1 VLGVNDGMSDLGISP
16 VSTSKTGT
24 TGGLGVLGWIPWVLG
39 VLLLILTIAVT
50 RLLLTRRA
58 IAADRARSEAMLTGG
73 ERPSLQ
79 RAPTPVVASA
89 APAPATPMT
98 TAPIA
103 ATPQPPAP
111 PAPPTAEVQARAT
124 GNARQALEAMRP
136 EFLRRCWTPAVAI
149 SPEPARLPLIFQMSF
164 SPEGKLVVLG
174 ISDDPKI
181 SRVDVSTCLLSIPL
195 PLKIPAPGRSLQLE
209 VPFTLP

>member
-1 VLGVNDGMSDLGISP
+1 MATSNLAVPISI
-16 VSTSKTGT
+16 VISS
-24 TGGLGVLGWIPWVLG
+24 VV
-39 VLLLILTIAVT
+39 
-50 RLLLTRRA
+50 
-58 IAADRARSEAMLTGG
+58 IAAGLYLG
-73 ERPSLQ
+73 LQ

-103 ATPQPPAP
+103 ATPQPPAPPAP

-181 SRVDVSTCLLSIPL
+181 SRVDVSTCLRSIPL